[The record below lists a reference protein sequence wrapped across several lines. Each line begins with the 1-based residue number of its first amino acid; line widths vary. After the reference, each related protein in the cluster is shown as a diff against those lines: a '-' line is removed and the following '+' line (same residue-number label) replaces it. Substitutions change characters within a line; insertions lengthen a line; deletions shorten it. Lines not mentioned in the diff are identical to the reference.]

1 MKAFAR
7 LQIKTNMQTESR
19 KSPEEIV
26 DDMLRL
32 MPKEIVIPVHVRRD
46 ITLGQYTGYGFLLKE
61 MPFKHK
67 KACAWVEAMIKRER
81 CAETFKT
88 WGTGEQIA
96 ANHHRNIAKMKEM
109 ADRYGM
115 TPENFSKAIKKLS
128 SSTEQSRVG
137 PSGFFPCPPEPQNQ
151 LSLDVLE

>member
-1 MKAFAR
+1 
-7 LQIKTNMQTESR
+7 MQTEPKLHLR
-19 KSPEEIV
+19 KSPAEIV
-26 DDMLRL
+26 DEM
-32 MPKEIVIPVHVRRD
+32 MQRRFRAPNGAWEQ
-46 ITLGQYTGYGFLLKE
+46 IWARQRFAMNAPLHLK
-61 MPFKHK
+61 KV
-67 KACAWVEAMIKRER
+67 CAWVEAMIKRER
-81 CAETFKT
+81 CAETFKS

-109 ADRYGM
+109 AERYGM
-115 TPENFSKAIKKLS
+115 TPEIFSKVIKNLS